1 MKKQRNTLIS
11 YILFYGGF
19 FLIFTSITIIII
31 YTLVFKNYE
40 GDYVHLLCFIFCLIG
55 IVMPFFASDFNLYY
69 YFAMYKPEYK
79 MMKAFRNNSNKGF
92 IQGVPNNNCFEF
104 LALDIINC
112 TQLELINE
120 KGIYKG
126 NYNGQSIKLDM
137 KGWIFKNKYVYELI
151 QSYFVIQYLKKHKL
165 PLKYIYKKIINN
177 DINAVNLILK
187 NGNKTKIYKLA
198 SKGVINIKLSLKIK
212 NKNKY
217 RFIVAKNYSINDFY
231 SFNKK

>member
-1 MKKQRNTLIS
+1 MTKQRNTLIS

-19 FLIFTSITIIII
+19 FLIFTSIAIIII
-31 YTLVFKNYE
+31 YALVFENYE

-55 IVMPFFASDFNLYY
+55 LVMPFFASDFNLYY

-79 MMKAFRNNSNKGF
+79 LMKAFRNNSNKGF
-92 IQGVPNNNCFEF
+92 IQGVSNNSCFEF
-104 LALDIINC
+104 LVLDIVNC
-112 TQLELINE
+112 TQLKLINE

-126 NYNGQSIKLDM
+126 NYNGQSIRLDM
-137 KGWIFKNKYVYELI
+137 QGWIFKNKYVYELI

-177 DINAVNLILK
+177 DINEVNLILK
-187 NGNKTKIYKLA
+187 KGNKTKIYKLA
-198 SKGVINIKLSLKIK
+198 SKGVINIKFSLKIK

-217 RFIVAKNYSINDFY
+217 RFIEAKNYSINDFY

>member
-1 MKKQRNTLIS
+1 MTKQRNTLIS

-19 FLIFTSITIIII
+19 FLSFASIAIIII
-31 YTLVFKNYE
+31 YTLVFGNYE

-55 IVMPFFASDFNLYY
+55 IVMPFFASNFNLYY

-126 NYNGQSIKLDM
+126 NYNGQSIRLDM
-137 KGWIFKNKYVYELI
+137 QGWIFKNKYVYELI

-165 PLKYIYKKIINN
+165 PLKFIYKKIINN
-177 DINAVNLILK
+177 DINEVNLILK
-187 NGNKTKIYKLA
+187 KCNKTKIYKLA
-198 SKGVINIKLSLKIK
+198 SKGIINIKLSLKIK
-212 NKNKY
+212 NLNKY
-217 RFIVAKNYSINDFY
+217 RFIEVKNYSINDFY
-231 SFNKK
+231 SFNNE

>member
-1 MKKQRNTLIS
+1 MTKQRNTLIS

-19 FLIFTSITIIII
+19 FLSFASIAIIII
-31 YTLVFKNYE
+31 YTLVFENYE

-55 IVMPFFASDFNLYY
+55 IVMPFFASNFNLYY

-126 NYNGQSIKLDM
+126 NYNGQSIRLDM
-137 KGWIFKNKYVYELI
+137 QGWIFKNKYVYELI

-177 DINAVNLILK
+177 DINEVNLILK
-187 NGNKTKIYKLA
+187 KCNKTKIYKLA
-198 SKGVINIKLSLKIK
+198 SKGIINIKLSLKIK
-212 NKNKY
+212 NLNKY
-217 RFIVAKNYSINDFY
+217 RFIEVKNYSINDFY
-231 SFNKK
+231 SFNNE

>member
-19 FLIFTSITIIII
+19 FLIFTSITIILI

-231 SFNKK
+231 SFNEK

>member
-1 MKKQRNTLIS
+1 MF
-11 YILFYGGF
+11 YILLNRY
-19 FLIFTSITIIII
+19 S
-31 YTLVFKNYE
+31 YA
-40 GDYVHLLCFIFCLIG
+40 
-55 IVMPFFASDFNLYY
+55 FFASNFNLYY

-126 NYNGQSIKLDM
+126 NYNGQSIRLDM
-137 KGWIFKNKYVYELI
+137 QGWIFKNKYVYELI

-177 DINAVNLILK
+177 DINEVNLILK
-187 NGNKTKIYKLA
+187 KCNKTKIYKLA
-198 SKGVINIKLSLKIK
+198 SKGIINIKLSLKIK
-212 NKNKY
+212 NLNKY
-217 RFIVAKNYSINDFY
+217 RFIEVKNYSINDFY
-231 SFNKK
+231 SFNNE

>member
-1 MKKQRNTLIS
+1 MTKQRNTLIS

-19 FLIFTSITIIII
+19 FLSFASIAIIII
-31 YTLVFKNYE
+31 YTLVFGNYE

-55 IVMPFFASDFNLYY
+55 IVMPFFASNFNLYY

-79 MMKAFRNNSNKGF
+79 MMKAFRNSSNKGF

-126 NYNGQSIKLDM
+126 NYNGQSIRLDM
-137 KGWIFKNKYVYELI
+137 QGWIFKNKYVYELI

-177 DINAVNLILK
+177 DINEVNLILK
-187 NGNKTKIYKLA
+187 KCNKTKIYKLA
-198 SKGVINIKLSLKIK
+198 SKGIINIKLSLKIK
-212 NKNKY
+212 NLNKY
-217 RFIVAKNYSINDFY
+217 RFIEVKNYSINDFY
-231 SFNKK
+231 SFNNE

>member
-1 MKKQRNTLIS
+1 MTKQRNTLIS

-19 FLIFTSITIIII
+19 FLSFASIAIIII
-31 YTLVFKNYE
+31 YTLVFGNYE

-55 IVMPFFASDFNLYY
+55 IVMPFFASNFNLYY

-126 NYNGQSIKLDM
+126 NYNGQSIRLDM
-137 KGWIFKNKYVYELI
+137 QGWIFKNKYVYELI

-177 DINAVNLILK
+177 DINEVNLILK
-187 NGNKTKIYKLA
+187 KCNKTKIYKLA
-198 SKGVINIKLSLKIK
+198 SKGIINIKLSLKIK
-212 NKNKY
+212 NLNKY
-217 RFIVAKNYSINDFY
+217 RFIEVKNYSINDFY
-231 SFNKK
+231 SFNNE

>member
-19 FLIFTSITIIII
+19 FLIFTSITIILI

>member
-1 MKKQRNTLIS
+1 MTKQRNTLIS

-19 FLIFTSITIIII
+19 FLFFASIAIIII
-31 YTLVFKNYE
+31 YTLVFGNYE

-55 IVMPFFASDFNLYY
+55 IVMPFFASNFNLYY

-126 NYNGQSIKLDM
+126 NYNGQSIRLDM
-137 KGWIFKNKYVYELI
+137 QGWIFKNKYVYELI

-177 DINAVNLILK
+177 DINEVNLILK
-187 NGNKTKIYKLA
+187 KCNKTKIYKLA
-198 SKGVINIKLSLKIK
+198 SKGIINIKLSLKIK
-212 NKNKY
+212 NLNKY
-217 RFIVAKNYSINDFY
+217 RFIEVKNYSINDFY
-231 SFNKK
+231 SFNNE

>member
-19 FLIFTSITIIII
+19 FLIFTSITIILI

-212 NKNKY
+212 NKNTY

>member
-1 MKKQRNTLIS
+1 MTKQRNTLIS

-19 FLIFTSITIIII
+19 FLSFASIAIIII
-31 YTLVFKNYE
+31 YTLVFGNYE

-55 IVMPFFASDFNLYY
+55 IVMPFFASNFNLYY

-126 NYNGQSIKLDM
+126 NYNGQSIRLDM
-137 KGWIFKNKYVYELI
+137 QGWIFKNKYVYELI

-177 DINAVNLILK
+177 DINEVNLIIK
-187 NGNKTKIYKLA
+187 KCNKTKIYKLA
-198 SKGVINIKLSLKIK
+198 SKGIINIKLSLKIK
-212 NKNKY
+212 NLNKY
-217 RFIVAKNYSINDFY
+217 RFIEVKNYSINDFY
-231 SFNKK
+231 SFNNE

>member
-1 MKKQRNTLIS
+1 MTKQRNTLIS

-19 FLIFTSITIIII
+19 FLSFASIAIIII
-31 YTLVFKNYE
+31 YTLVFGNYE

-55 IVMPFFASDFNLYY
+55 IVMPFFASNFNLYY

-126 NYNGQSIKLDM
+126 NYDGQSIRLDM
-137 KGWIFKNKYVYELI
+137 QGWIFKNKYVYELI

-177 DINAVNLILK
+177 DINEVNLILK
-187 NGNKTKIYKLA
+187 KCNKTKIYKLA
-198 SKGVINIKLSLKIK
+198 SKGIINIKLSLKIK
-212 NKNKY
+212 NLNKY
-217 RFIVAKNYSINDFY
+217 RFIEVKNYSINDFY
-231 SFNKK
+231 SFNNE

>member
-1 MKKQRNTLIS
+1 MTKQRNTLIS

-19 FLIFTSITIIII
+19 FLSFASIAIII
-31 YTLVFKNYE
+31 YTLVFGNYE

-55 IVMPFFASDFNLYY
+55 IVMPFFASNFNLYY

-126 NYNGQSIKLDM
+126 NYNGQSIRLDM
-137 KGWIFKNKYVYELI
+137 QGWIFKNKYVYELI

-177 DINAVNLILK
+177 DINEVNLILK
-187 NGNKTKIYKLA
+187 KCNKTKIYKLA
-198 SKGVINIKLSLKIK
+198 SKGIINIKLSLKIK
-212 NKNKY
+212 NLNKY
-217 RFIVAKNYSINDFY
+217 RFIEVKNYSINDFY
-231 SFNKK
+231 SFNNE

>member
-1 MKKQRNTLIS
+1 
-11 YILFYGGF
+11 
-19 FLIFTSITIIII
+19 
-31 YTLVFKNYE
+31 
-40 GDYVHLLCFIFCLIG
+40 
-55 IVMPFFASDFNLYY
+55 MPFFASDFNLYY

>member
-1 MKKQRNTLIS
+1 MTKQRNTLIS

-19 FLIFTSITIIII
+19 FLSFASIAIIII
-31 YTLVFKNYE
+31 YTLVFGNYE

-55 IVMPFFASDFNLYY
+55 IVMPFFASNFNLYY

-126 NYNGQSIKLDM
+126 NYNGQSIRLDM
-137 KGWIFKNKYVYELI
+137 QGWIFKNKYVYELI

-177 DINAVNLILK
+177 DINKVNLILK
-187 NGNKTKIYKLA
+187 KCNKTKIYKLA
-198 SKGVINIKLSLKIK
+198 SKGIINIKLSLKIK
-212 NKNKY
+212 NLNKY
-217 RFIVAKNYSINDFY
+217 RFIEVKNYSINDFY
-231 SFNKK
+231 SFNNE

>member
-1 MKKQRNTLIS
+1 MTKQRNTLIS

-19 FLIFTSITIIII
+19 FLSFASIAIIII
-31 YTLVFKNYE
+31 YTLVFGNYE

-55 IVMPFFASDFNLYY
+55 IVMPFFASNFNLYY

-126 NYNGQSIKLDM
+126 NYNGQSIRLDM
-137 KGWIFKNKYVYELI
+137 QGWIFKNKYVYELI

-165 PLKYIYKKIINN
+165 QLKYIYKKIINN
-177 DINAVNLILK
+177 DINEVNLILK
-187 NGNKTKIYKLA
+187 KCNKTKIYKLA
-198 SKGVINIKLSLKIK
+198 SKGIINIKLSLKIK
-212 NKNKY
+212 NLNKY
-217 RFIVAKNYSINDFY
+217 RFIEVKNYSINDFY
-231 SFNKK
+231 SFNNE

>member
-19 FLIFTSITIIII
+19 FLSFASIAIIII
-31 YTLVFKNYE
+31 YTLVFGNYE

>member
-1 MKKQRNTLIS
+1 MTKQRNTLIS

-19 FLIFTSITIIII
+19 FLSFASIAIIII
-31 YTLVFKNYE
+31 YTLVFGNYE
-40 GDYVHLLCFIFCLIG
+40 GDNVHLLCFIFCLIG
-55 IVMPFFASDFNLYY
+55 IVMPFFASNFNLYY

-126 NYNGQSIKLDM
+126 NYNGQSIRLDM
-137 KGWIFKNKYVYELI
+137 QGWIFKNKYVYELI

-177 DINAVNLILK
+177 DINEVNLILK
-187 NGNKTKIYKLA
+187 KCNKTKIYKLA
-198 SKGVINIKLSLKIK
+198 SKGIINIKLSLKIK
-212 NKNKY
+212 NLNKY
-217 RFIVAKNYSINDFY
+217 RFIEVKNYSINDFY
-231 SFNKK
+231 SFNNE

>member
-1 MKKQRNTLIS
+1 MTKQRNTLIS

-19 FLIFTSITIIII
+19 FLSFASIAIIII
-31 YTLVFKNYE
+31 YTLVFGNYE

-55 IVMPFFASDFNLYY
+55 IVMPFFASNFNLYY

-126 NYNGQSIKLDM
+126 NYNGQSIRLDM
-137 KGWIFKNKYVYELI
+137 QGWIFKNKYVYELI

-177 DINAVNLILK
+177 DINEVNLILK
-187 NGNKTKIYKLA
+187 KCNKTKIYKLT
-198 SKGVINIKLSLKIK
+198 SKGIINIKLSLKIK
-212 NKNKY
+212 NLNKY
-217 RFIVAKNYSINDFY
+217 RFIEVKNYSINDFY
-231 SFNKK
+231 SFNNE

>member
-19 FLIFTSITIIII
+19 FLIFTSITIILI

-55 IVMPFFASDFNLYY
+55 IVMPFFASNFNLYY

-177 DINAVNLILK
+177 DINEVNLILK
-187 NGNKTKIYKLA
+187 KCNKTKIYKLA
-198 SKGVINIKLSLKIK
+198 SKGIINIKLSLKIK
-212 NKNKY
+212 NLNKY
-217 RFIVAKNYSINDFY
+217 RFIEVKNYSINDFY

>member
-1 MKKQRNTLIS
+1 MTKQRNTLIS

-19 FLIFTSITIIII
+19 FLSFASIAIIII
-31 YTLVFKNYE
+31 YTLVFGNYE

-55 IVMPFFASDFNLYY
+55 IVMPFFASNFNLYY

-126 NYNGQSIKLDM
+126 NYNGQSIRLDM
-137 KGWIFKNKYVYELI
+137 QGWIFKNKYVYELI

-177 DINAVNLILK
+177 DINEVNLIH
-187 NGNKTKIYKLA
+187 
-198 SKGVINIKLSLKIK
+198 
-212 NKNKY
+212 
-217 RFIVAKNYSINDFY
+217 
-231 SFNKK
+231 

>member
-1 MKKQRNTLIS
+1 MTKQRNTLIS

-19 FLIFTSITIIII
+19 FLIFTSIAIILI

-55 IVMPFFASDFNLYY
+55 IVLPFFASDFNLYY

-79 MMKAFRNNSNKGF
+79 LMKAFRNNSNKGF
-92 IQGVPNNNCFEF
+92 IQGVPNNSCFEF
-104 LALDIINC
+104 LVLDIVNC
-112 TQLELINE
+112 TQLKLINE

-126 NYNGQSIKLDM
+126 NYNGQSIRLDM
-137 KGWIFKNKYVYELI
+137 QGWIFKNKYIYELI
-151 QSYFVIQYLKKHKL
+151 QSYFVIQYLKKNKL

-187 NGNKTKIYKLA
+187 NGNKTKIYKLS

-217 RFIVAKNYSINDFY
+217 RFIEAKNYSINDFY

>member
-19 FLIFTSITIIII
+19 FLIFTSITIILI

-104 LALDIINC
+104 LVLDIINC

>member
-1 MKKQRNTLIS
+1 MTKQRNTLIS

-19 FLIFTSITIIII
+19 FLSFASIAIIII
-31 YTLVFKNYE
+31 YTLVFGNYE

-126 NYNGQSIKLDM
+126 NYNGQSIRLDM
-137 KGWIFKNKYVYELI
+137 QGWIFKNKYVYELI

-177 DINAVNLILK
+177 DINEVNLILK
-187 NGNKTKIYKLA
+187 KCNKTKIYKLA
-198 SKGVINIKLSLKIK
+198 SKGIINIKLSLKIK
-212 NKNKY
+212 NLNKY
-217 RFIVAKNYSINDFY
+217 RFIEVKNYSINDFY
-231 SFNKK
+231 SFNNE

>member
-1 MKKQRNTLIS
+1 MTKQRNTLIS

-19 FLIFTSITIIII
+19 FLSFASIAIIII
-31 YTLVFKNYE
+31 YTLVFGNYE

-79 MMKAFRNNSNKGF
+79 LMKAFRNNSNKGF

-231 SFNKK
+231 SLNKK

>member
-19 FLIFTSITIIII
+19 FLIFTSITIILI

-55 IVMPFFASDFNLYY
+55 IVMPFFASNFNLYY

-126 NYNGQSIKLDM
+126 NYNGQSIRLDM
-137 KGWIFKNKYVYELI
+137 QGWIFKNKYVYELI

-177 DINAVNLILK
+177 DINEVNLILK
-187 NGNKTKIYKLA
+187 KCNKTKIYKLA
-198 SKGVINIKLSLKIK
+198 SKGIINIKLSLKIK
-212 NKNKY
+212 NLNKY
-217 RFIVAKNYSINDFY
+217 RFIEVKNYSINDFY
-231 SFNKK
+231 SFNNE

>member
-19 FLIFTSITIIII
+19 FLIFTSITIILI

-40 GDYVHLLCFIFCLIG
+40 GDYVNLLCFIFCLIG

>member
-1 MKKQRNTLIS
+1 MTKQRNTLIS

-19 FLIFTSITIIII
+19 FLIFTSITIILI

-55 IVMPFFASDFNLYY
+55 IVLPFFASDFNLYY
-69 YFAMYKPEYK
+69 YFAMYRPEYK

>member
-1 MKKQRNTLIS
+1 
-11 YILFYGGF
+11 
-19 FLIFTSITIIII
+19 
-31 YTLVFKNYE
+31 
-40 GDYVHLLCFIFCLIG
+40 
-55 IVMPFFASDFNLYY
+55 
-69 YFAMYKPEYK
+69 
-79 MMKAFRNNSNKGF
+79 
-92 IQGVPNNNCFEF
+92 
-104 LALDIINC
+104 
-112 TQLELINE
+112 
-120 KGIYKG
+120 
-126 NYNGQSIKLDM
+126 M